1 MSRDSIFPNKYIESL
16 QKFTD
21 YLDKANKGVI
31 TLSEDLYYKGV
42 LVAKKGYIVPN
53 IEPKL
58 LYRANQI
65 FDDLMIHCTG
75 KEITKFLNAYSGIK

>member
-1 MSRDSIFPNKYIESL
+1 MREHSIFPNQYIESL
-16 QKFTD
+16 QKFID
-21 YLDKANKGVI
+21 YLDKANKGVV
-31 TLSEDLYYKGV
+31 TLNDDLYYKGV

-65 FDDLMIHCTG
+65 FDDLMVHCTG
-75 KEITKFLNAYSGIK
+75 KEVTEFLEAYGGIK